1 MAYIVHASPAGSSSP
16 VRLRFD
22 DLASALDQ
30 ACAFLKGNTRDV
42 SIENPE
48 GKQLDAARIAAYC
61 QARRPI
67 SAKDWSR

>member
-1 MAYIVHASPAGSSSP
+1 MAYIVHAKPAGSPLP

-30 ACAFLKGNTRDV
+30 ACAFLKEGAHDV
-42 SIENPE
+42 SIENPA

-61 QARRPI
+61 QTRRPI
-67 SAKDWSR
+67 STRDWSR